1 MGLVERVKG
10 ILLTPRSEWEAIAA
24 EATTPADLYK
34 GYILPLAAIGP
45 ICQVVGYSV
54 LGIRM
59 PFGSTVYRTPIGTA
73 LTSAVVT
80 YVLSLIGVFV
90 LGVIIDGLAPTFG
103 GTKSQIQALKTA
115 AYSSTASW
123 VAGIF
128 TLVPGLRV
136 LAILGLYSIYLL
148 YLGLPVTMK
157 APSDRAGA
165 YTGVVILA
173 AFVLFFIIG
182 MIGTRMM
189 GMPI

>member
-1 MGLVERVKG
+1 MESR
-10 ILLTPRSEWEAIAA
+10 R
-24 EATTPADLYK
+24 
-34 GYILPLAAIGP
+34 
-45 ICQVVGYSV
+45 
-54 LGIRM
+54 
-59 PFGSTVYRTPIGTA
+59 
-73 LTSAVVT
+73 
-80 YVLSLIGVFV
+80 
-90 LGVIIDGLAPTFG
+90 G
-103 GTKSQIQALKTA
+103 GTRSQIQGLKTA